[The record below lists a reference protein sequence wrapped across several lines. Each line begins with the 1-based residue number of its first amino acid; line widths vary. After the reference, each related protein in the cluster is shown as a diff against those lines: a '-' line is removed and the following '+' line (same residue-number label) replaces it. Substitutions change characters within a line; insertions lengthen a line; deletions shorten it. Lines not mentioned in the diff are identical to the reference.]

1 MQPDPFAD
9 LRRFADLKTVSA
21 DQLRDEVRAL
31 RAAGYS
37 VRAIAQAANVAP
49 DTAWRW
55 SR

>member
-1 MQPDPFAD
+1 MSDPFAEV
-9 LRRFADLKTVSA
+9 RRLADLKTVHA
-21 DQLRDEVRAL
+21 DLLRDEVRAL

-37 VRAIAQAANVAP
+37 VRTIAQAANVSH

>member
-1 MQPDPFAD
+1 MSDPFAD
-9 LRRFADLKTVSA
+9 LRRYADLREVA
-21 DQLRDEVRAL
+21 GDQLRDEIRAL

>member
-9 LRRFADLKTVSA
+9 LRRLADLRETA
-21 DQLRDEVRAL
+21 GYELLEEVRAL